1 MGRSEDSGTM
11 TLLQKLCVLRVL
23 GEGRAQSRTFPSTK
37 SLQSFLELHGAELQ
51 ISLQVPG
58 VQGRQTDQAGRGSSR
73 WGRDMFSLQSTYS
86 KLSKGSCCGWLRKEQ
101 VREPWIFKRI
111 WWTLIFG
118 HVQILLR
125 EREH

>member
-101 VREPWIFKRI
+101 VREP
-111 WWTLIFG
+111 L
-118 HVQILLR
+118 
-125 EREH
+125 ERKQGLW